1 MNTERMFHEL
11 SNVMGAVHNLA
22 YLRTTHAAG
31 QTTDAAM
38 ESFIDQARD
47 DIMSL
52 LQSTS
57 EFRRAFNA
65 QSRIERATHVRYVR
79 NQRERA
85 AAVPVAPVAVAP
97 VAVAVAVAPIIYA
110 AETLFEN
117 APPPGGRRRQRP
129 LAAAAAA
136 PAPLKKP
143 KTKAIKASQL
153 EEVMPDV
160 CGICLEEYT
169 RANSVSTCCGHSF
182 CSSCYTSAAE
192 HCAANSQRKDRKMKC
207 PMCRK
212 ESPKLTVFRA
222 RKAPVRR
229 PVQPPVEPEPEPVV
243 AVAETNILIV
253 VDA

>member
-11 SNVMGAVHNLA
+11 SNVMGAIHNLA
-22 YLRTTHAAG
+22 YLRTAHAAG

-38 ESFIDQARD
+38 ESFIDQARG

-52 LQSTS
+52 LESTS
-57 EFRRAFNA
+57 EFRRDFSA
-65 QSRIERATHVRYVR
+65 QTRIARTTRIRYVR
-79 NQRERA
+79 NQRERVPA
-85 AAVPVAPVAVAP
+85 PVPVAPIV
-97 VAVAVAVAPIIYA
+97 YA

-117 APPPGGRRRQRP
+117 AAPVVRRRHRP
-129 LAAAAAA
+129 IAPAPAAPAAA
-136 PAPLKKP
+136 PAP
-143 KTKAIKASQL
+143 KTKAIKASLL

-169 RANSVSTCCGHSF
+169 RVNSVSTCCGHSF
-182 CSSCYTSAAE
+182 CRSCYTAAAE
-192 HCAANSQRKDRKMKC
+192 HCVGRKMKC

-222 RKAPVRR
+222 RKTPVRR

>member
-38 ESFIDQARD
+38 ECFIDQARD

-97 VAVAVAVAPIIYA
+97 VAVAPIIYA

-129 LAAAAAA
+129 LAAAAA

-143 KTKAIKASQL
+143 KTKAIKVSQL

-169 RANSVSTCCGHSF
+169 RANSVSTCCGHNF
-182 CSSCYTSAAE
+182 CVSCYTSAAK
-192 HCAANSQRKDRKMKC
+192 HCAANSQREDRKMKC

-212 ESPKLTVFRA
+212 ESPKLTIYRA
-222 RKAPVRR
+222 RKTPVRR
-229 PVQPPVEPEPEPVV
+229 PVEPQVEPEPEPV
-243 AVAETNILIV
+243 VAETNILIV

>member
-22 YLRTTHAAG
+22 YLRTAHAAG

-38 ESFIDQARD
+38 ESFIDQARG

-57 EFRRAFNA
+57 EFRRNFNA
-65 QSRIERATHVRYVR
+65 HSRIERATHVRYVR

-85 AAVPVAPVAVAP
+85 AAVAVAP
-97 VAVAVAVAPIIYA
+97 VPVAPVAVAPIIYA

-129 LAAAAAA
+129 LA

-143 KTKAIKASQL
+143 KTKAIKACQL

-169 RANSVSTCCGHSF
+169 RVNSVSTCCGHSF
-182 CSSCYTSAAE
+182 CSSCYTAAAE

-212 ESPKLTVFRA
+212 ESPKLTLFRA

-229 PVQPPVEPEPEPVV
+229 PVQPVVEPEPEPVV
-243 AVAETNILIV
+243 AVAETNTLIV